1 MVIDH
6 NETDEDGD
14 NEESKTDNMVS
25 NENVIDKLLNSS
37 NTSNLE
43 PSDTDAEDMQF
54 SEKNIRYA
62 KNSPSEKKNA
72 ISHHETNKYASPEKS
87 KDDGYDWILKQAQA
101 ARYKKQI
108 SKKQKINDEEF
119 TVSFIDNDD
128 NPEKQDGDE
137 GSKFYHYF
145 AVPALVRQ
153 NDIPPN
159 NGIQEEDKDEYSVS
173 FMKESHS
180 SQFGFYHDRPK
191 VQQNDNEASFSTV
204 KKAYFTMNNN
214 KSQDYEYQMPG
225 LYDDKY
231 NDNKQ
236 SHEMFAQDPDLQQE
250 AIGEILFKSSRL
262 KGFKKIYYIYMFL
275 TSSLRFIWFRN
286 KKPMQKTFVPVLTFI
301 ILLMC
306 DITITF
312 NLFLHMKS
320 ESDDKTFSGIG
331 IYYFFFYPGIAI
343 ISPILGLM
351 SLFWWNTTLLK
362 MYALVNSISCISN
375 MMLTLIFQLVHD
387 DQLYYVMEILIVI
400 LLRILLN
407 NLANYQIAIFT

>member
-1 MVIDH
+1 MSEVLELIHKVNNSIFIKNKYKIYLYVYETPIKRGRQYNKEYKKKFPLNIKILKPEFESILRALIHDLRVKTITNTHDIKFCMVIDH

-159 NGIQEEDKDEYSVS
+159 NGIQEEEKDEYSLS

-191 VQQNDNEASFSTV
+191 VQQNDNEASFNTV

-275 TSSLRFIWFRN
+275 TSSLRFI
-286 KKPMQKTFVPVLTFI
+286 
-301 ILLMC
+301 
-306 DITITF
+306 
-312 NLFLHMKS
+312 
-320 ESDDKTFSGIG
+320 
-331 IYYFFFYPGIAI
+331 
-343 ISPILGLM
+343 
-351 SLFWWNTTLLK
+351 
-362 MYALVNSISCISN
+362 
-375 MMLTLIFQLVHD
+375 
-387 DQLYYVMEILIVI
+387 
-400 LLRILLN
+400 
-407 NLANYQIAIFT
+407 